1 MRRASAAMSI
11 TMQAIG
17 LLRLF
22 TEALKYQGNYEVM
35 RLLHSVHAHFVV
47 CN

>member
-22 TEALKYQGNYEVM
+22 TEALKYQGKYEAL
-35 RLLHSVHAHFVV
+35 RLLHNVHAHFVV
-47 CN
+47 GN

>member
-11 TMQAIG
+11 TMQASG
-17 LLRLF
+17 VLRLF
-22 TEALKYQGNYEVM
+22 AEALEYQGKYEVM

-47 CN
+47 CS